1 MSRAKK
7 NKSQEIKRTDGR
19 KNNKRLE
26 PKPIS
31 TIKKLVPARQNKAK
45 RDRISSYATNA
56 MKEVFGSEKEAFK
69 HLAEL
74 GKKNFT
80 HMKLLMEYAYG
91 KPSDSINDSNNS
103 KKVQVPVINF
113 FNNKESQI
121 QDDVIDITPEDEQ

>member
-7 NKSQEIKRTDGR
+7 NRSQEIKRTDGR

-31 TIKKLVPARQNKAK
+31 TIKKLAPARQNKAK

-91 KPSDSINDSNNS
+91 KPSDSINDSNSS

-113 FNNKESQI
+113 FNNKESKI

>member
-7 NKSQEIKRTDGR
+7 NRSQEIKRTDGR

-31 TIKKLVPARQNKAK
+31 TIKKLAPARQNKAK

-91 KPSDSINDSNNS
+91 KPSDSINDNNNS

-113 FNNKESQI
+113 FNNKESKI

>member
-7 NKSQEIKRTDGR
+7 NRSQEIKRTDGR

-31 TIKKLVPARQNKAK
+31 TIKKLVPAKQNKAK

-91 KPSDSINDSNNS
+91 KPSDSINDNNNS

-121 QDDVIDITPEDEQ
+121 QDDVIDVTLEDEQ

>member
-7 NKSQEIKRTDGR
+7 NRSQEIKRTDGR

-31 TIKKLVPARQNKAK
+31 TIKKLAPARQNKAK

-91 KPSDSINDSNNS
+91 KPSDSINDNNNS

>member
-7 NKSQEIKRTDGR
+7 NRSQEIKRTDGR

-31 TIKKLVPARQNKAK
+31 TIKKLAPARQNKAK

-91 KPSDSINDSNNS
+91 KPSDSINDNNNS

-113 FNNKESQI
+113 FNNKESKI
-121 QDDVIDITPEDEQ
+121 QDDVIDVTPEDEQ

>member
-91 KPSDSINDSNNS
+91 KPSDSINDNNNS

-121 QDDVIDITPEDEQ
+121 QDDVIDVTPEDEQ

>member
-7 NKSQEIKRTDGR
+7 NRSQEIKRTDGR

-113 FNNKESQI
+113 FNNKESKI

>member
-7 NKSQEIKRTDGR
+7 NRSQEIKRTDGR

-91 KPSDSINDSNNS
+91 KPSDSINDNNNS

-113 FNNKESQI
+113 FNNKESKI
-121 QDDVIDITPEDEQ
+121 QDDVIDVTPEDEQ

>member
-7 NKSQEIKRTDGR
+7 NRSQEIKRTDGR

-31 TIKKLVPARQNKAK
+31 TIKKLAPARQNKAK

-113 FNNKESQI
+113 FNNKESKI

>member
-31 TIKKLVPARQNKAK
+31 TIKKLPPARQNKAK
-45 RDRISSYATNA
+45 RERISSYATNA

-91 KPSDSINDSNNS
+91 KP
-103 KKVQVPVINF
+103 
-113 FNNKESQI
+113 
-121 QDDVIDITPEDEQ
+121 

>member
-7 NKSQEIKRTDGR
+7 NRSQEIKRTDGR

-31 TIKKLVPARQNKAK
+31 TIKKLVPSRQNKAK

-91 KPSDSINDSNNS
+91 KPSDSINDSNSS

-121 QDDVIDITPEDEQ
+121 QDDVIDVTPEDEQ

>member
-31 TIKKLVPARQNKAK
+31 TIKKLPPARQNKAK
-45 RDRISSYATNA
+45 RERISSYATNA

-121 QDDVIDITPEDEQ
+121 QDDVIDITPEHEQ